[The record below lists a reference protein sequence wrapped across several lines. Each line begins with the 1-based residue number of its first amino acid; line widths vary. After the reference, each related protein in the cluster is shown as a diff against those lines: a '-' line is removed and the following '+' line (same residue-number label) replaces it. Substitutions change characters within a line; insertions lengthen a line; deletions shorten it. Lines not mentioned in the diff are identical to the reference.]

1 MIQRNTQSKNTI
13 KECFFTHAFFS
24 SVFFTVLWSPFC
36 VYTSP
41 HFVDISPLIF
51 ILLSVLLPF
60 LFHSPLLVPP
70 GFLLVHYNFPSLYKA
85 APSPLHLSPH
95 LLCPPVPL
103 SLASFTLP
111 SSVPSALHPSI
122 PLCPSLSLIYLL
134 PVFQCTWS
142 FLILLLSVFPHSVSS
157 LSPCFS
163 SSPLSSPG
171 IYPSSS
177 GSFCSFSP
185 ALIPLY
191 C

>member
-36 VYTSP
+36 VHTSP

-122 PLCPSLSLIYLL
+122 PLFPS
-134 PVFQCTWS
+134 PVYNARDLGS
-142 FLILLLSVFPHSVSS
+142 IPGLGRFPGEGNGNPLQYSC
-157 LSPCFS
+157 LESPMD
-163 SSPLSSPG
+163 G
-171 IYPSSS
+171 
-177 GSFCSFSP
+177 G
-185 ALIPLY
+185 AW
-191 C
+191 